1 MENSQTSH
9 LKEIIKRTK
18 KPICTFSLWIHA
30 YKHTPNTL
38 NCSYSSFKYQHFYE
52 DFSDTYLQIIFP
64 FTVLDSIL
72 SLYYTSY
79 HNLKLMKYLFLA
91 LVFESASF
99 KFITSISGLPVL
111 KKYNEKYVF
120 IWVCI
125 YISSVQS
132 LSCVQLCDPID
143 CRMPVFPVHF

>member
-91 LVFESASF
+91 LVVFTNLNSPQSEIAGNYFFAITTILIMSLSSF
-99 KFITSISGLPVL
+99 KLYAS
-111 KKYNEKYVF
+111 
-120 IWVCI
+120 
-125 YISSVQS
+125 
-132 LSCVQLCDPID
+132 
-143 CRMPVFPVHF
+143 